1 MNVMRTFSLVILSLW
16 NLVVRA
22 IHTFIKN
29 GYFDD
34 IFSGFLK
41 EAWRKFH
48 FNESKE
54 LVFLLRFLHEQKQSS
69 GCVL

>member
-22 IHTFIKN
+22 THTFMKN

-41 EAWRKFH
+41 EAWRKFY
-48 FNESKE
+48 FTENKE
-54 LVFLLRFLHEQKQSS
+54 LCFFVKISP
-69 GCVL
+69 